1 MQETQTGA
9 VTFLSSLST
18 QLFHKPRKNLV
29 ILETSYASV

>member
-18 QLFHKPRKNLV
+18 QLFHKPRKNL